1 MVTKNTPVFTGV
13 FLFLLYRKNF
23 NFNSSIS
30 TLNSDEELLF
40 NLKLSIMNDQ
50 ELLLKTN
57 DELTEIVNDLMSKIK
72 HLMETDKTSPRRSEY
87 FEDLQTVMGILK
99 RRQG

>member
-1 MVTKNTPVFTGV
+1 MHGWSGNCLANKIY
-13 FLFLLYRKNF
+13 LLNV
-23 NFNSSIS
+23 SQ
-30 TLNSDEELLF
+30 
-40 NLKLSIMNDQ
+40 Q

-57 DELTEIVNDLMSKIK
+57 NELTEIVNELMSKIK

-99 RRQG
+99 ERQG

>member
-1 MVTKNTPVFTGV
+1 
-13 FLFLLYRKNF
+13 
-23 NFNSSIS
+23 
-30 TLNSDEELLF
+30 
-40 NLKLSIMNDQ
+40 MNDQ

-57 DELTEIVNDLMSKIK
+57 DELNEIVSDLFSKIK

-99 RRQG
+99 QRQG

>member
-1 MVTKNTPVFTGV
+1 
-13 FLFLLYRKNF
+13 
-23 NFNSSIS
+23 
-30 TLNSDEELLF
+30 
-40 NLKLSIMNDQ
+40 MNDQ

-99 RRQG
+99 ERQG

>member
-1 MVTKNTPVFTGV
+1 
-13 FLFLLYRKNF
+13 
-23 NFNSSIS
+23 
-30 TLNSDEELLF
+30 
-40 NLKLSIMNDQ
+40 MNEQ

-72 HLMETDKTSPRRSEY
+72 QLMKTDKTSPRRSEY